1 VNLSGV
7 RPGSEA
13 GHGVELLE
21 QAADDFVGICM
32 GTQAI
37 KLAQHARQRFF
48 NFADRVLGIELTL
61 LIEAAL
67 ALDEFFP
74 VKVREIRFRDA
85 GIISGVSRLTGFGS
99 QQALERELRAETTER
114 PGASFQKHSPV
125 GFLSV

>member
-1 VNLSGV
+1 MNLSGV

-74 VKVREIRFRDA
+74 VKVREGMYYRIAR
-85 GIISGVSRLTGFGS
+85 
-99 QQALERELRAETTER
+99 R
-114 PGASFQKHSPV
+114 PRVGQEARNPV
-125 GFLSV
+125 P